1 MGILLS
7 PGNLSLHMIKFESN
21 SLFYPDARKETPRDT
36 EWNNRSGRDSSSQRV
51 RFFYLVSTGEHSS
64 NESVFLEIQDR
75 VPLTWI
81 QIDSV
86 R

>member
-36 EWNNRSGRDSSSQRV
+36 EWNN
-51 RFFYLVSTGEHSS
+51 
-64 NESVFLEIQDR
+64 
-75 VPLTWI
+75 
-81 QIDSV
+81 
-86 R
+86 